1 MHNNHNNRSCHP
13 WNDHVLNGFI
23 RTEEGDIMIIKRYE
37 GKVALVTGASDGI
50 GECMVRRLVEEGAVV
65 AALARS
71 LDRMKEKYQ
80 GIDEIYPIYCD
91 VASKESVDRA
101 VAEAIAKFGQ
111 IDVAFSNAGMIGRTS
126 LLDTTEED
134 WKWVMDV
141 NLNGTFYVN
150 QAVLRQM
157 VENGIKGAVVNT
169 SSIASQVVSPNT
181 GAYAASK
188 GAVSQLTKFA
198 AIEMAPYGIRVN
210 AIAPGAS
217 VTKITEGTR
226 FNAERNDKFLS
237 NIPMGRY
244 GEPEEAAAL
253 ALYLGSDDS
262 SYVTGVT
269 IMEDGGF
276 SLF

>member
-1 MHNNHNNRSCHP
+1 MNALNDFQKEILAGIPDELPEVKEYDLNINHAPKRK
-13 WNDHVLNGFI
+13 DILTKAEKKLAI
-23 RTEEGDIMIIKRYE
+23 RNALRYFPAKFHATLAPEFAEE
-37 GKVALVTGASDGI
+37 L
-50 GECMVRRLVEEGAVV
+50 
-65 AALARS
+65 
-71 LDRMKEKYQ
+71 EKY
-80 GIDEIYPIYCD
+80 G
-91 VASKESVDRA
+91 R
-101 VAEAIAKFGQ
+101 

-126 LLDTTEED
+126 LLNTTEED
-134 WKWVMDV
+134 WKHVIDV

-157 VENGIKGAVVNT
+157 VDKGIKGAVVNT
-169 SSIASQVVSPNT
+169 SSIAAQIVSANT

-188 GAVSQLTKFA
+188 GGVSQLTKFA
-198 AIEMAPYGIRVN
+198 AYEMAPYGIRVN

-226 FNAERNDKFLS
+226 FDTARNEKFLS

-244 GEPEEAAAL
+244 GEPEETAAL
-253 ALYLGSDDS
+253 ALYLGSDDAG
-262 SYVTGVT
+262 YITGQT

>member
-1 MHNNHNNRSCHP
+1 MRERFK
-13 WNDHVLNGFI
+13 DK
-23 RTEEGDIMIIKRYE
+23 II
-37 GKVALVTGASDGI
+37 LITGAANGL
-50 GECMVRRLVEEGAVV
+50 GLGMAEQFLLEGAKI
-65 AALARS
+65 AALDIEQDT
-71 LDRMKEKYQ
+71 LEKVFAGQEERVYCRV
-80 GIDEIYPIYCD
+80 CD
-91 VASKESVDRA
+91 VSTRQSVEDA
-101 VAEAIAKFGQ
+101 VAKTLEKFGR

-126 LLDTTEED
+126 LLNTTEED
-134 WKWVMDV
+134 WKHVIDV

-157 VENGIKGAVVNT
+157 VDKGIKGAVVNT
-169 SSIASQVVSPNT
+169 SSIAAQVVSANT

-188 GAVSQLTKFA
+188 GGVSQLTKFA
-198 AIEMAPYGIRVN
+198 AYEMAPYGIRVN

-226 FNAERNDKFLS
+226 FDTARNEKFLS

-253 ALYLGSDDS
+253 ALYLGSDDAG
-262 SYVTGVT
+262 YITGQT

>member
-1 MHNNHNNRSCHP
+1 
-13 WNDHVLNGFI
+13 
-23 RTEEGDIMIIKRYE
+23 MIIKRYE
-37 GKVALVTGASDGI
+37 GKVALVTGASEGI
-50 GECMVRRLVEEGAVV
+50 GECMVRRLVEEGAKV
-65 AALARS
+65 AALASSIDKMR
-71 LDRMKEKYQ
+71 EKYA
-80 GIDEIYPIYCD
+80 DLEDVFPIRCD
-91 VASKESVDRA
+91 VSSRQSVEDA
-101 VAEAIAKFGQ
+101 VAKTLEKFGR

-126 LLDTTEED
+126 LLNTTEED
-134 WKWVMDV
+134 WKHVIDV

-157 VENGIKGAVVNT
+157 VDKGIKGAVVNT
-169 SSIASQVVSPNT
+169 SSIAAQVVSANT

-188 GAVSQLTKFA
+188 GGVSQLTKFA
-198 AIEMAPYGIRVN
+198 AYEMAPYGIRVN

-226 FNAERNDKFLS
+226 FDTARNEKFLS

-253 ALYLGSDDS
+253 ALYLGSDDAG
-262 SYVTGVT
+262 YITGQT